1 MADRV
6 GMTGTGLAEPL
17 AVRGSVKNPTPMIP
31 SALVVPALLLTL
43 LLPGGAGAAETDAV
57 QDTESIRET
66 ARQFAAG
73 MAAATAADSRVE
85 AGLVD
90 RRLRLPLCDKPLTAF
105 AGPSVRTS
113 GSTTVGVRCDGAS
126 PWALY
131 VPVSIK
137 RPTQVVLT
145 TRPMTRGETI
155 VSSDIYVAERDVAA
169 LHRGYLSDVSQA
181 IGRVLRRDAPADEPI
196 SPGMLGAAT
205 VIERGASVSIVAANP
220 LMDVRMRGTALAA
233 GTVGERIR
241 VRNQSSRRELDAIV
255 VDAGTV
261 QVSP

>member
-1 MADRV
+1 
-6 GMTGTGLAEPL
+6 
-17 AVRGSVKNPTPMIP
+17 MIP
-31 SALVVPALLLTL
+31 GVLIFRTLLLTV
-43 LLPGGAGAAETDAV
+43 LLPATAGAADSDPV
-57 QDTESIRET
+57 QDIESIRET

-73 MAAATAADSRVE
+73 MAAATGADSRVE
-85 AGLVD
+85 AGPVD
-90 RRLRLPLCDKPLTAF
+90 RRLRLPLCDKPLTAS
-105 AGPSVRTS
+105 AGPAARTS
-113 GSTTVGVRCDGAS
+113 GSTTVGVRCDGTS

-137 RPTQVVLT
+137 RPAQVVLT
-145 TRPMTRGETI
+145 TRPMARGETI
-155 VSSDIYVAERDVAA
+155 VSSDIYVAERDVAG
-169 LHRGYLSDVSQA
+169 LHRGYLNDVSQA

-196 SPGMLGAAT
+196 NPGMLGAAT
-205 VIERGASVSIVAANP
+205 VIERGATVSIVAANP

-233 GTVGERIR
+233 GTIGERIR